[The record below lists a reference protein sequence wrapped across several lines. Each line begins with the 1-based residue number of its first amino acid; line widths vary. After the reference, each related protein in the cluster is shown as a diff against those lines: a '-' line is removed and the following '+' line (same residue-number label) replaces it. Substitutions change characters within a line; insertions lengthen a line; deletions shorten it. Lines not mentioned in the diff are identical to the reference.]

1 MGFIVYSFFKRGL
14 GAPNIYL
21 QEMIDLTDLRQQVL
35 LEHLFNIHSQLQE
48 DFLASMR

>member
-14 GAPNIYL
+14 DAPNIYL

-35 LEHLFNIHSQLQE
+35 LEHLFIIHGQLQE